1 MSDEQKQPEQQ
12 PEQSAPQQEQSQAL
26 QPVPIVGG
34 GAADLRQMK
43 EEAR

>member
-1 MSDEQKQPEQQ
+1 MSDEQKQPEPQ
-12 PEQSAPQQEQSQAL
+12 PQ

-43 EEAR
+43 EESK

>member
-1 MSDEQKQPEQQ
+1 MSDEQKQPEPQ
-12 PEQSAPQQEQSQAL
+12 PQ

-43 EEAR
+43 EEAI

>member
-1 MSDEQKQPEQQ
+1 MSEQEQQ
-12 PEQSAPQQEQSQAL
+12 PEPQPQ

-43 EEAR
+43 EESK

>member
-1 MSDEQKQPEQQ
+1 MSDEQQPVEQ
-12 PEQSAPQQEQSQAL
+12 PAP

-43 EEAR
+43 EEAL